1 MDLLTCSTRQN
12 APVEDLDII
21 IIGLLIIFTNYDHN
35 ETSEPKK
42 KQSQIHQRQMDEDRT
57 WSIHEGLGKIRQRLG
72 QRAEDSQNQ
81 VAYSG

>member
-1 MDLLTCSTRQN
+1 MQDRPISVRVSIRARWMDLLTCSTRQN

-57 WSIHEGLGKIRQRLG
+57 
-72 QRAEDSQNQ
+72 
-81 VAYSG
+81 